1 MENQREQWIVDYLR
15 SYIAENGWAP
25 TYQEIAD
32 AVDLKSKSDVGR
44 YLRSL
49 EDKGIIRKGDGPR
62 MIALIGG
69 TSLASDEKE
78 APCVSRSTPSSCR
91 VQRRSR
97 R

>member
-1 MENQREQWIVDYLR
+1 MDREKMILDYIREYL
-15 SYIAENGWAP
+15 AENGWAP

-49 EDKGIIRKGDGPR
+49 EKKGLIKRGDGPR
-62 MIALIGG
+62 MLALIGD

-97 R
+97 H

>member
-1 MENQREQWIVDYLR
+1 MDREKMILEYIRKYL
-15 SYIAENGWAP
+15 AENGWAP

-49 EDKGIIRKGDGPR
+49 EKKGLIKRGDGPR
-62 MIALIGG
+62 MLALIGD

>member
-1 MENQREQWIVDYLR
+1 MDREKMIFDYIREYL
-15 SYIAENGWAP
+15 AENGWAP

-32 AVDLKSKSDVGR
+32 AVELKSKSDVGR

-49 EDKGIIRKGDGPR
+49 EKKGLIKRDNGPR
-62 MIALIGG
+62 MIALIGD
-69 TSLASDEKE
+69 TPLASDEKE

>member
-1 MENQREQWIVDYLR
+1 MDREKMIFDYIR
-15 SYIAENGWAP
+15 EYIAENGWAP
-25 TYQEIAD
+25 AYQEIAD
-32 AVDLKSKSDVGR
+32 AVDLKSKSDVRR

-62 MIALIGG
+62 MIALIGES
-69 TSLASDEKE
+69 SLASDERDKE
-78 APCVSRSTPSSCR
+78 CESKSTPSSCR